1 MQVWMGVCC
10 WKGGQLHFHNLLLMS
25 LCHAPFKVIEKCGS
39 YPFHC
44 ANKSNNTNCNEMG
57 FQDFMARKS
66 HCMSLQMQLP
76 AVVLMKSWVLCSR
89 RMNCNSEAVL
99 DVTIF
104 VGSSSCWN
112 MCTFNWCISSAFQM
126 IIPTLGTMLQSSTGM
141 DEYLMAVGKIDPTEV
156 CIVN

>member
-1 MQVWMGVCC
+1 VCE
-10 WKGGQLHFHNLLLMS
+10 HYY
-25 LCHAPFKVIEKCGS
+25 IGS
-39 YPFHC
+39 YPCHC

-66 HCMSLQMQLP
+66 HYMSLQMQLP

-104 VGSSSCWN
+104 VGSSSC
-112 MCTFNWCISSAFQM
+112 
-126 IIPTLGTMLQSSTGM
+126 
-141 DEYLMAVGKIDPTEV
+141 
-156 CIVN
+156 